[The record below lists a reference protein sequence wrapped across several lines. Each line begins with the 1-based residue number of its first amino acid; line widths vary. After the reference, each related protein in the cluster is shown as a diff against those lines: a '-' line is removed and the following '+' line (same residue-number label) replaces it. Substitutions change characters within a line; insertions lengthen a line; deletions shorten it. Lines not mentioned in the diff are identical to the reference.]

1 MLPNKFDFMRK
12 QGFIFPVNKLLMF
25 RKWHNFLS
33 DMINSERNYYL
44 DKKYCNELLKH
55 HKLRGNLGESLFA
68 LRLFLVWY
76 ETYVN

>member
-44 DKKYCNELLKH
+44 DKKYCNQLLKQ
-55 HKLRGNLGESLFA
+55 HKLRGNLGEPLFA
-68 LRLFLVWY
+68 ILLFLIWC
-76 ETYVN
+76 ETYVH